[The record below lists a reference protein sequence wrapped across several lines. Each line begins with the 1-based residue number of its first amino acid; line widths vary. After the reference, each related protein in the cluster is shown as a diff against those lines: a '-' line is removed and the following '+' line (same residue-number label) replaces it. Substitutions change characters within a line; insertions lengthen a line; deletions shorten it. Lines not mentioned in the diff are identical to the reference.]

1 MKRQQHN
8 NTQTNFAF
16 KILYGLCLCL
26 TVLALSDQLK
36 LYEQKKAVSAANIQL
51 SDTSEIKRLALTF
64 DDGPHPSYTEKLLDG
79 LKERGIK
86 ATFLS
91 QANTQ
96 HFTLILSNVCTKRDT
111 LLATI
116 PTAIFN

>member
-36 LYEQKKAVSAANIQL
+36 LYEQKKAVSAANISL
-51 SDTSEIKRLALTF
+51 VTPAKSNGLRLPSMMGLTL
-64 DDGPHPSYTEKLLDG
+64 P
-79 LKERGIK
+79 
-86 ATFLS
+86 
-91 QANTQ
+91 TQ
-96 HFTLILSNVCTKRDT
+96 KNCLMV
-111 LLATI
+111 
-116 PTAIFN
+116 